1 MDYRKVK
8 RWSKSYAL
16 FHKLPVPKG
25 LRVTRN
31 KWGAYAKMLCRT
43 IQKFNGWT
51 QTGVP
56 DVKYIAKVKPF
67 RLKLMAVVTKELG
80 TKEWP
85 PGSNWGPVKEYLRAA
100 GFSFPTPWCASF
112 VTYCLKKAGWGKG
125 WPTLKGWVPSWDGWG
140 TKKGYKI
147 SKYKARRGDI
157 VIFDWERDGGG
168 DHIGFVTRNFGPLK
182 SVATIEGNATSD
194 AIPGGGV
201 VRKTRIW
208 WQVHAVYRLPS
219 Y

>member
-1 MDYRKVK
+1 MR
-8 RWSKSYAL
+8 RIFGPAL
-16 FHKLPVPKG
+16 MLFVLAPLVGELLSGSMPPVEWLNPVG
-25 LRVTRN
+25 VVLVLVLYGG
-31 KWGAYAKMLCRT
+31 GAILIRELT
-43 IQKFNGWT
+43 
-51 QTGVP
+51 
-56 DVKYIAKVKPF
+56 F
-67 RLKLMAVVTKELG
+67 R
-80 TKEWP
+80 
-85 PGSNWGPVKEYLRAA
+85 
-100 GFSFPTPWCASF
+100 
-112 VTYCLKKAGWGKG
+112 WGKG

-201 VRKTRIW
+201 VRKTRLW
-208 WQVHAVYRLPS
+208 LQVHAVYRLPS